1 MVIRV
6 MIISAIRL
14 YREGL
19 ERVLGEDEHIDIVGT
34 AALVREALGN
44 LDTIKPDVVLLD
56 VAANNLVTAV
66 QQILEQAPRTQVVAL
81 SVPDNDDELIACAEA
96 GVSGFVTRDGSV
108 DELIASIKAAAAG
121 ELSCSPRVAGL
132 LVKRVAA
139 LAAKHHKDSLVT
151 SLTRRELSILELI
164 GQGHCNKEIAR
175 ALHLEV
181 ATIKN
186 HVHNILK
193 KLRVNHRAE
202 AAALSHRLHGTG
214 GNSLDYP
221 DRSTN

>member
-56 VAANNLVTAV
+56 VAANNLATSI

-108 DELIASIKAAAAG
+108 EELIASIKAAAAG

-139 LAAKHHKDSLVT
+139 LATKHHKDSLVT
-151 SLTRRELSILELI
+151 SLTCRELGILELI

-181 ATIKN
+181 ATVKN

-214 GNSLDYP
+214 GNSLDCP

>member
-19 ERVLGEDEHIDIVGT
+19 EHVLGEDEHIDIVGT
-34 AALVREALGN
+34 TASVREALGN
-44 LDTIKPDVVLLD
+44 LDAIKPDVVLLD
-56 VAANNLVTAV
+56 VAANDPATSI
-66 QQILEQAPRTQVVAL
+66 QHILEQAPNTQVVAL

-96 GVSGFVTRDGSV
+96 GVAGFVTRDGRV
-108 DELIASIKAAAAG
+108 EELIASIKAAAAG

-139 LAAKHHKDSLVT
+139 LAAKQHKDDLVT
-151 SLTRRELSILELI
+151 DLTRRELNILELI

-175 ALHLEV
+175 ALHIEV
-181 ATIKN
+181 ATVKN

-193 KLRVNHRAE
+193 KLKVNHRAE

-214 GNSLDYP
+214 DNSHDLP
-221 DRSTN
+221 DRFAT